1 VTATLQPDGSLRVY
15 HFESFLLV
23 LAGALVVIAIGI
35 WFTPATPQQSA
46 IWDAILVVFALAA
59 LAGVERSEFVFDKKA
74 QTLSWRKKTPY
85 RQESGTIPFS
95 AITSLVL
102 ERDFTRAGRP
112 GNARRLV
119 ILTTGGPVPVTNA
132 FSGLTAAAERVGAEV
147 SAYLSA
153 GAPHPISFDKA

>member
-1 VTATLQPDGSLRVY
+1 MVATEQPDGSLRVY

-23 LAGALVVIAIGI
+23 LAGALLVIAVGI

-46 IWDAILVVFALAA
+46 IWDTILLLFSLAA
-59 LAGVERSEFVFDKKA
+59 LAGVERSEFVFDK
-74 QTLSWRKKTPY
+74 QTQSLSWRKKTPF

-95 AITSLVL
+95 AIKSLVL

-119 ILTTGGPVPVTNA
+119 ILTASGPVPVTNA
-132 FSGLTAAAERVGAEV
+132 YSGLTAAAEQVGTEV

-153 GAPHPISFDKA
+153 GAPHPIAFDKT